1 MDNEI
6 YEVLSNYKAAIE
18 YLTDNYKHLAD
29 EIAEIK
35 TAIMDE
41 LINPIKES
49 YDSYK
54 HDEALSDFR
63 CKYAEK
69 LEPFGDKLKAIEGD
83 DFDIVEKAFDDFSK
97 REDGIAEEDFVNE
110 LSSKVESQLDAI
122 AKAFNVE
129 KEDITKVEIETKGK
143 DGDVE
148 TKEVEVEDG
157 KTDTSEEAVEEDT
170 KEAEEVAEDVS
181 DSETAEKEPTAEDI
195 QEELRKDREELEKEL
210 ERYRK

>member
-129 KEDITKVEIETKGK
+129 KEDITKVEIETKDE
-143 DGDVE
+143 DGE
-148 TKEVEVEDG
+148 IEKQEVEVEDG

-170 KEAEEVAEDVS
+170 KEAEEVAE
-181 DSETAEKEPTAEDI
+181 EKEPTAEDI

-210 ERYRK
+210 EKYRGSNK